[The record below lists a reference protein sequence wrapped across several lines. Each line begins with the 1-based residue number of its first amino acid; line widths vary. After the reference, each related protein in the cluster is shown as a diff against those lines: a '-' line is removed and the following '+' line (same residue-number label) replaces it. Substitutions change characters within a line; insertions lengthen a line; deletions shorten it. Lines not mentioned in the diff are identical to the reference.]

1 MKSSSPVN
9 PPVSSSEIDPVA
21 LVQRHQTGLWR
32 YLRGLGCDDA
42 LADDLVQET
51 FLKVIQKPFDYF
63 DENTTG
69 AYLRRIAHNLFISTQ
84 RRAGKVVAVEDI
96 QKFERVWCE
105 LISDRDGQEYLD
117 ALRECFRKLGE
128 RSRWALEM
136 RFRSRM
142 TRAKIAE
149 NLEITENG
157 AKNLMQRAK
166 TRLKECVERAL
177 GMLPAET
184 NNPNSSEI
192 DENEESP

>member
-1 MKSSSPVN
+1 MKSSPANS
-9 PPVSSSEIDPVA
+9 PVSSSEIDPVS
-21 LVQRHQTGLWR
+21 LVERHQTGLWR

-42 LADDLVQET
+42 LADDLVQDT
-51 FLKVIQKPFDYF
+51 FLKIIQKPFDYF
-63 DENTTG
+63 DENTTA

-96 QKFERVWCE
+96 QKFERVWVE
-105 LISDRDGQEYLD
+105 LISDRDGQDYLD
-117 ALRECFRKLGE
+117 ALRECFGKLGE

-142 TRAKIAE
+142 TRTKIAE

-177 GMLPAET
+177 GMLPPEKGDSAKA
-184 NNPNSSEI
+184 NEI
-192 DENEESP
+192 DDNDEHV